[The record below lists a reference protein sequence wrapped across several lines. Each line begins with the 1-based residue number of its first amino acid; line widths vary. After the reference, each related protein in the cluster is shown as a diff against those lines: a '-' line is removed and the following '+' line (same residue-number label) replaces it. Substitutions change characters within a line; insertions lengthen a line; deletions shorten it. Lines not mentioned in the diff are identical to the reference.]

1 MFVNLGCLWCYTQ
14 KPMDGF
20 LFVAAVT
27 TGIDTDWYELAAF
40 TPAFDS
46 ESGDAKDGGDFFD
59 G

>member
-1 MFVNLGCLWCYTQ
+1 
-14 KPMDGF
+14 MDGF